1 MFLHVTRL
9 WFPDYYVL
17 FCLQS
22 FQQKI
27 NTAAAKAQH
36 YLESQIASVT
46 DDYVLAIASYALKL
60 AKSTSFTTAFAKL
73 NNDTIVRGI
82 GIFISMMKCK
92 WLKKAPVIKSAFNK
106 LANYPFSTAEDSND
120 TSQLHR
126 LIRWLTAYTCKE

>member
-1 MFLHVTRL
+1 M
-9 WFPDYYVL
+9 

-27 NTAAAKAQH
+27 NTAASKAQH

-82 GIFISMMKCK
+82 GIFINIIKCI
-92 WLKKAPVIKSAFNK
+92 WLEKALVIKPSFNTCI
-106 LANYPFSTAEDSND
+106 LANYPLATAMGSSD
-120 TSQLHR
+120 TSQLHIF
-126 LIRWLTAYTCKE
+126 IRWLPAYK